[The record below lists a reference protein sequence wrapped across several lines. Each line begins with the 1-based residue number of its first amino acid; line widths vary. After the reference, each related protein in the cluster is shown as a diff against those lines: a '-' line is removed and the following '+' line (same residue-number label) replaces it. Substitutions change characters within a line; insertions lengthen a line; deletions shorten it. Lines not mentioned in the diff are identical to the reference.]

1 MKKYTVIIEIEVKE
15 NLIQDGLNLA
25 KQKTQQ
31 SIESAIESKLFGY
44 AMTDEYKI
52 EVVKVIQPT
61 FTLGELDELGMI

>member
-44 AMTDEYKI
+44 AMPGEYKI

-61 FTLGELDELGMI
+61 FTLGELDDLGMI